1 MILVNCKGYD
11 WFRLNRSNI
20 NYSLNYL
27 KMKANILLVQ
37 YNNLKERKVTFEASK
52 KVTLEDKSKFDNVA
66 KQISEFCKEAIEF
79 SKRSKARGINISMLK
94 KTQPIDIVFE
104 SGKKDII
111 ISFKNFGKF
120 VEESSKSTLK
130 SQIKDS
136 FQFLDKF
143 SNWEK

>member
-1 MILVNCKGYD
+1 
-11 WFRLNRSNI
+11 
-20 NYSLNYL
+20 
-27 KMKANILLVQ
+27 MKANILLVQ

-52 KVTLEDKSKFDNVA
+52 KVTLEDKSKFDDAA

-79 SKRSKARGINISMLK
+79 SKRSKARGVNISMLK

-104 SGKKDII
+104 GGKKDII
-111 ISFKNFGKF
+111 ISFKNFGRF
-120 VEESSKSTLK
+120 VEGSSKSTLK